1 MPQGLIRIVLPLLMV
16 LAFLLFVLS
25 VGLGPAPDDAGSE
38 SPAANAEAESPA
50 P

>member
-16 LAFLLFVLS
+16 LAFLLFILS
-25 VGLGPAPDDAGSE
+25 VGLEPASEDAGSGQQ
-38 SPAANAEAESPA
+38 PNAEAESPA